1 MLHLAGWRRVHVATV
16 ALALTSACA
25 DPPVVPTPTSDAKG
39 VTANL
44 VNKPPLDITLEG
56 EAWVCKDVT
65 GGEGLFSFSVSV
77 DGGSATSHNIASG
90 TCLLVHSVPTTGQVH
105 ATVSVTEN
113 VPGGWNLTGITIESN
128 LSDQSLY
135 QPSINLPNASARIAN
150 DYGVVITFTNAPA
163 AGCTLT
169 LGFWKTHG
177 ETWNDASDNK
187 PFLTTTTFYN
197 SGQNYLTI
205 LSTPPA
211 KGNAYLILAHQFIA
225 AMLNTGGGASGNSS
239 VDQAL
244 AGAAAYFAGAP
255 AGIPNPVDPTRSQ
268 LIAWASTLDQYNNGT
283 IGPGHCPD

>member
-1 MLHLAGWRRVHVATV
+1 MLHPAGWRRLCVATV
-16 ALALTSACA
+16 ALALISACA
-25 DPPVVPTPTSDAKG
+25 DPPVVPTPTSDAAG

-44 VNKPPLDITLEG
+44 VNKPPLDLTLQG
-56 EAWVCKDVT
+56 EAWVCKDADI
-65 GGEGLFSFSVSV
+65 EALFSFSVSI
-77 DGGSATSHNIASG
+77 DGGSATTHNIASG
-90 TCLLVHSVPTTGQVH
+90 TCAMVHSVPTSGQAQ

-113 VPGGWNLTGITIESN
+113 VPSGWSLTGITIESN

-135 QPSINLPNASARIAN
+135 QPSINPPNASARIAN

-163 AGCTLT
+163 EGCTRT
-169 LGFWKTHG
+169 LGYWKTHP
-177 ETWNDASDNK
+177 EDWDAAGDNT

-205 LSTPPA
+205 LNTPPA

-225 AMLNTGGGASGNSS
+225 AKLNTGGGASGISS

-268 LIAWASTLDQYNNGT
+268 LIAWAGTLDQYNNGT